1 MRLLMCVILSLF
13 LCWGCG
19 DPPPSVMEMVL
30 PDKDMPAVEEP
41 TLPAEPTVTEEQP
54 AVTMADVKTT
64 PVVIETEEPPVEVP
78 PGTLEEEQPPPV
90 VTELP
95 DLSLVAEMEAILAS
109 EGEVISPIP
118 DHVYELLWGHWTK
131 AGSAEPR
138 RFYTRY
144 INADG
149 IAIVGSDN
157 VEDLFFQVAR
167 HVVLVMTSKVPSVHE
182 ALSINQPGGVGGDD
196 VPFRLVL
203 TNREA
208 QDVVNMPE
216 NLNTDLGNTA
226 AWVGSFRGYLA
237 RADVYFVGEN
247 NERFTGH
254 QNIIHETAHAVEYAI
269 AVRNLVP
276 NLGERLDASF
286 AKEMEKVRIR
296 TEVDGVP
303 WLPYPLP
310 DGTIVRAENLPE
322 WEDRPRYCMANGNSH
337 DNASEFLAVYAE
349 RAWFDYMFN
358 PTRRD
363 PNYNPLEVNRE
374 DCPIIIGVL
383 EEIFPKFSLHFAV
396 ETRGYTTE
404 DGRILRR

>member
-64 PVVIETEEPPVEVP
+64 PVVIETEKPPVEVP

-167 HVVLVMTSKVPSVHE
+167 HVVLVMTSKVPGLRE
-182 ALSINQPGGVGGDD
+182 ALSVDQVGGIGGDEP
-196 VPFRLVL
+196 PFRFVL
-203 TNREA
+203 TNREER
-208 QDVVNMPE
+208 DVVNMPE
-216 NLNTDLGNTA
+216 HLNTNLGQTT
-226 AWVGSFRGYLA
+226 AWVGSFAGYYA
-237 RADVYFVGEN
+237 RADVYFWGEN
-247 NERFTGH
+247 NELFTGH
-254 QNIIHETAHAVEYAI
+254 QIIIHEMAHAIDKAI
-269 AVRNLVP
+269 TVRNLVP
-276 NLGERLDASF
+276 NFRNRVDTAF
-286 AKEMEKVRIR
+286 DKEMEKVQLR
-296 TEVDGVP
+296 TEVDGE
-303 WLPYPLP
+303 PYIWNREQL
-310 DGTIVRAENLPE
+310 DALPE
-322 WEDRPRYCMANGNSH
+322 WEDRPSYCIVQGNAH
-337 DNASEFLAVYAE
+337 DNTAEFWAIFVQD
-349 RAWFDYMFN
+349 RWFDGTFN
-358 PTRRD
+358 PGRLGD
-363 PNYNPLEVNRE
+363 PNYVPLPYARE
-374 DCPIIIGVL
+374 ECPNLVEVL
-383 EEIFPKFSLHFAV
+383 EEVFPPFDLHYAV
-396 ETRGYTTE
+396 ESRGYTRA
-404 DGRILRR
+404 DGRVLRRN